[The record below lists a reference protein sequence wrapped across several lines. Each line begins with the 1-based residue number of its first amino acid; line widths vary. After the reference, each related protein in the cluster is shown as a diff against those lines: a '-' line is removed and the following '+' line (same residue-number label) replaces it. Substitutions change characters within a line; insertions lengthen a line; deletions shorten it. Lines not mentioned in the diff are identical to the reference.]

1 MDHSAKK
8 PALHVAFQEQSA
20 TGRHFRNNAINLMS
34 PTAVSKLN
42 STGQAPS
49 QKTTNNFNL
58 QKSLE
63 MRIEDFDNNMIAPPQ
78 RRAPG

>member
-1 MDHSAKK
+1 
-8 PALHVAFQEQSA
+8 
-20 TGRHFRNNAINLMS
+20 MS